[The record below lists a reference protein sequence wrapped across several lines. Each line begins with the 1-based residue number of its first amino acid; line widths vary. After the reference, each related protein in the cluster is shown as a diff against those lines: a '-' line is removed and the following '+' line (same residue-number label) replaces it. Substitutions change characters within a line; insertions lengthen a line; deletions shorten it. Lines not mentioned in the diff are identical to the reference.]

1 MSRTRC
7 FAYWCTNGKA
17 YLGDNLDNN
26 RYPAVELVDL
36 ESFLVGHKMEE
47 LHKADQLLVA

>member
-1 MSRTRC
+1 MTQLRC

-26 RYPAVELVDL
+26 RYPDVEVVDL
-36 ESFLVGHKMEE
+36 ESFLVGHEMEE
-47 LHKADQLLVA
+47 LEKADQLLVV